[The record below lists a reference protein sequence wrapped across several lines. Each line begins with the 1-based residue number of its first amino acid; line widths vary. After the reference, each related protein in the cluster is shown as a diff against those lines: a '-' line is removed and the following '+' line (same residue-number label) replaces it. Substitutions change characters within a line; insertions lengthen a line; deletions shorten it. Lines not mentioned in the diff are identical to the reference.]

1 MYENSLMVTC
11 RNTGFRSVKFYNN
24 KESKHANEFTI
35 SGAINFFLYLERKK
49 ANKQTDSNQ

>member
-1 MYENSLMVTC
+1 MVTC